1 MTNHDSF
8 ALVSTRQSLFVD
20 LPEMERLAWMDKY
33 DVSEPQMGLLTAML
47 NDPDVTCAQL
57 QECLDDF
64 NSDFTIFHLRALLK
78 PRNNAPPTTTNAEQD
93 QGMSRSGAA
102 AEES

>member
-1 MTNHDSF
+1 MGP
-8 ALVSTRQSLFVD
+8 ALKLVSVCQALFND

-33 DVSEPQMGLLTAML
+33 DLSEPQMGLLTAML
-47 NDPDVTCAQL
+47 NDPEVTCAQL

-64 NSDFTIFHLRALLK
+64 GNDLTIFHLRALLK
-78 PRNNAPPTTTNAEQD
+78 PRNSAPPSTASTEQSH
-93 QGMSRSGAA
+93 GSSSRSGAA